1 LEVSKTRDER
11 ILQRN
16 EIIRQKFQ
24 KFASKR
30 CYRIEYILEL
40 ISKETGLHVEYIRGI
55 IKGTN
60 KTENRIR
67 KQGIQTKLFDEK

>member
-1 LEVSKTRDER
+1 MSKTRDER

-40 ISKETGLHVEYIRGI
+40 ISKEMGLHVEYIRGI

-67 KQGIQTKLFDEK
+67 KQGIQTNIFDEK